1 MHPIANNEGVEFSLN
16 AMIRMAMEHYT
27 LNPLFDIYVDYW
39 LESLQTFVISEM
51 PWSMNEEAFIAEKD
65 LYVD

>member
-1 MHPIANNEGVEFSLN
+1 
-16 AMIRMAMEHYT
+16 MEHYT

>member
-1 MHPIANNEGVEFSLN
+1 MLIADLEDEHQADIELLMHPIASNEGIEFNLN

-39 LESLQTFVISEM
+39 LESL
-51 PWSMNEEAFIAEKD
+51 
-65 LYVD
+65 

>member
-1 MHPIANNEGVEFSLN
+1 MHPIAVKEGVEFNLN

-27 LNPLFDIYVDYW
+27 LNPLFDIHVDYW
-39 LESLQTFVISEM
+39 LESLQTFVTSEM
-51 PWSMNEEAFIAEKD
+51 PWSMYEEALIAEKD